1 MFICLQF
8 RLFLKKSLPIQIRRP
23 PVVARAVLAEPA
35 ARPAERPVER
45 PAVPQAVQPVAR
57 QAARRVV
64 QLVAQPLVAQPVV
77 LPQRALLLRVLQR
90 PLFLP

>member
-1 MFICLQF
+1 
-8 RLFLKKSLPIQIRRP
+8 
-23 PVVARAVLAEPA
+23 
-35 ARPAERPVER
+35 VER

-64 QLVAQPLVAQPVV
+64 QLVAQPRVAQPRVAQPVV
-77 LPQRALLLRVLQR
+77 LPQRALLLRVPQR

>member
-1 MFICLQF
+1 M
-8 RLFLKKSLPIQIRRP
+8 
-23 PVVARAVLAEPA
+23 
-35 ARPAERPVER
+35 ER